1 MTDLVK
7 SAILFALL
15 AGLTMSAKAAPVY
28 KWVDEN
34 GVVNYSNDPPPAG
47 SSGKIIDSAKS
58 KVSSYNP
65 IQAGL
70 DASAQQRRYTDY
82 LRNQND
88 RLQRELDDTRYGRQY
103 SADAA
108 EAARKRR
115 MEECQRQR
123 RVDCDSYYDDY
134 AYPPAYVVAR
144 YPQPPIGFVPVAAHP
159 PRAPRLR
166 AAGLGIV
173 R

>member
-1 MTDLVK
+1 MTDVVK
-7 SAILFALL
+7 SVILFALL
-15 AGLTMSAKAAPVY
+15 AGLAMSATAKPVY

-34 GVVNYSNDPPPAG
+34 GVVNYSSELPPAG
-47 SSGKIIDSAKS
+47 SRSKLVASANS
-58 KVSSYNP
+58 NVSSYDP
-65 IQAGL
+65 VQAGL
-70 DASAQQRRYTDY
+70 DASAQQHHNTDY
-82 LRNQND
+82 LRSQND
-88 RLQRELDDTRYGRQY
+88 RLQRELDDSRYARQR

-134 AYPPAYVVAR
+134 AYPPVYAVAR
-144 YPQPPIGFVPVAAHP
+144 YPLPLVGLVPVSA

-166 AAGLGIV
+166 AAGFRLP